1 VLRSENVLEK
11 GSIIV
16 ESMVRLNKKT
26 EVVQMTNK
34 ALKIVHL
41 ATIIVEEVKREEF
54 DNERLEE
61 LIKEFEETLKMA

>member
-1 VLRSENVLEK
+1 
-11 GSIIV
+11 
-16 ESMVRLNKKT
+16 
-26 EVVQMTNK
+26 MTNK